1 MNAPDKNATSILVL
15 QGFVMHIGK
24 SQTLISCPTS
34 GRFDVTWRNRTM
46 PDIKQG
52 QYITIIG
59 KLVTY
64 DLGRAFVVV
73 GAELLPARTL
83 KDIKKFIQEVK
94 NGRTER
100 SNTHD
105 RKVL

>member
-1 MNAPDKNATSILVL
+1 MKNAPDKNATSILVL

-34 GRFDVTWRNRTM
+34 GRFDVTWRDKTM
-46 PDIKQG
+46 PNIKQG

-64 DLGRAFVVV
+64 DLGRAFIVVS
-73 GAELLPARTL
+73 AELLKPKSLNA
-83 KDIKKFIQEVK
+83 IKKLIHEVK
-94 NGRTER
+94 HGKER
-100 SNTHD
+100 PAADN
-105 RKVL
+105 